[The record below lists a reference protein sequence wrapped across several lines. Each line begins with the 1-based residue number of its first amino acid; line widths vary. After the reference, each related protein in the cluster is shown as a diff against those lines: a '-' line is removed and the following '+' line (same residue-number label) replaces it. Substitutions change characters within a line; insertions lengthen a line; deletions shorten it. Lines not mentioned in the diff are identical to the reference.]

1 MNGIDHRHPLQT
13 TTYLNYDRMD
23 LSVAIYPCVEPW
35 LVWLRAGTAGY
46 ASDTVILIDHDI

>member
-1 MNGIDHRHPLQT
+1 MNGIDHRHLLQT
-13 TTYLNYDRMD
+13 TTYSKYDRMD

-35 LVWLRAGTAGY
+35 PVLLRAGIAGY